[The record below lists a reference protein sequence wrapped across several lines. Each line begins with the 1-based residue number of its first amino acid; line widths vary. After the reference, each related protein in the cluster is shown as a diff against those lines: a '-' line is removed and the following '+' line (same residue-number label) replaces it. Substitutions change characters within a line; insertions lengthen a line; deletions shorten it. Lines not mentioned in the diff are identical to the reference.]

1 MEGRGKRL
9 EDEIKEL
16 GRENVGNG
24 LKWVKRRNGVVG
36 KTSINT
42 GKGEERGCAK
52 KNKGRFLD

>member
-24 LKWVKRRNGVVG
+24 LKWVK
-36 KTSINT
+36 TSINT

-52 KNKGRFLD
+52 KQRSFFRLKSYSTG

>member
-52 KNKGRFLD
+52 KTKVVF

>member
-24 LKWVKRRNGVVG
+24 LKWVK
-36 KTSINT
+36 TSINT